1 MRIRRVGIVG
11 AGTMG
16 SAIAALVAS
25 AGVPVVLLDL
35 PGERERL
42 EVVKRGLR
50 RALEARPPAFLDPDC
65 ARLITLGTTEDDL
78 AHLASCD
85 WVIEAIVEQPEPKRA
100 LFAKLEGVLGPN
112 TIVSSNTSGIPIHQL
127 AEGRS
132 PDFRRRFLGTHF
144 FNPPRYLH
152 LLELIPTRETD
163 PAALATVER
172 FADHVL
178 GKGVVQARDTPGF
191 IANRLGVYGLVQAI
205 RLMEQLDLAIDEVDA
220 LTGPLIGRP
229 RSATFRTC
237 DLTGIDVLQH
247 VAAELAAVTGDDFG
261 LPGWVRELAAQ
272 GRLGEKAGAGFYR
285 REDGTILALDW
296 KTGQYRPRQEPALP
310 ELQALQR
317 RPVEARL
324 RGALELPGKYGDF
337 LRALLF
343 RTFHYTLLRTPEI
356 AYDLLSVDRALEWG
370 FGWEL
375 GPYRAM
381 DALGLDA
388 VRAGLRAQGLDEP
401 ELLAMAGDAFYRRV
415 DGARTV
421 LTFSGGREPVTL
433 PPGQISLRLLREE
446 GRELLAT
453 DDAALLDLGDGVI
466 LLEFRSKQNTLGA
479 GVLEMIERALD
490 LVARGDHAGLVI
502 GNEDPRVFSAGAN
515 LVEIL
520 TLARAGDWNTLDQAV
535 RRFQRITT
543 GLRDAPFP
551 VVVAP
556 FGITLGGGAELA
568 LYADHVQAAA
578 ELAIGLVETGVGL
591 IPAGGGTTA
600 MLRRFGEELAPYEQA
615 DPFEAVRRAFNLI
628 GLARTSTSALEAKK
642 LGYLRPCD
650 GITFNRDRL
659 IADAKAQVLGRAP
672 SYVPPVVGPIR
683 VLGREALGNL
693 RYAVW
698 SMREAGQIGEH
709 DARIGEELALVLCGG
724 DGAPREVPEQE
735 LLDLE
740 RETFLR
746 LLGTAKT
753 QERIVHMLETG
764 KPLRN

>member
-100 LFAKLEGVLGPN
+100 LFARLEGVLGPN

-163 PAALATVER
+163 PVSLMTIER

-261 LPGWVRELAAQ
+261 LPGWVHELVAQ

-285 REDGTILALDW
+285 REDGAILALDW

-356 AYDLLSVDRALEWG
+356 AYDLASIDRALEWG

-381 DALGLDA
+381 DALGLEA

-401 ELLAMAGDAFYRRV
+401 ELLAKAGDAFYRRV

-421 LTFSGGREPVTL
+421 LTFSGVREPVTL

-453 DDAALLDLGDGVI
+453 DDAALLDLGDGVV

-490 LVARGDHAGLVI
+490 LVARGDYAGLVI

-600 MLRRFGEELAPYEQA
+600 MLRRFSEELAPYEQA

-659 IADAKAQVLGRAP
+659 IADAKAQVLSRAP

-693 RYAVW
+693 RYAIW
-698 SMREAGQIGEH
+698 SMREGGQISEH

-724 DGAPREVPEQE
+724 DGTPREVPEQE

-740 RETFLR
+740 REAFLR

-753 QERIVHMLETG
+753 QERIIHMLETG